1 MPLKISGSGM
11 IKYYFKSLRS
21 ERMQELENYK
31 PGCWVYVEAPNESEI
46 DHLVKK
52 FDIVEG
58 HLRDALDEDEMPRL
72 EKEGE
77 QSYIF
82 VRFAYRTDDGDV
94 STAPLLFIFGGDI
107 VITVSR
113 VRLPALDAFI
123 TGKVNF
129 ATTQRA
135 KLILLI
141 LKQIVE
147 KYDNYISRSSKKI
160 KLIRSRLRGHE
171 ISNQDFIDFVQ
182 IEDELNE
189 FLSSLMPTNAT
200 LRRLL
205 LGRYVPLFAEDQDIV
220 EDLLLNNEQSIE
232 ACNSNMQSIIHIR
245 EAYTSIASNNL
256 NRTIKI
262 LTILTVLIMLP
273 SAVYGIYGM
282 NIDLP
287 FQNGAWAF
295 LGIIAFTIAID
306 ILVIIIARRQKIF

>member
-1 MPLKISGSGM
+1 M
-11 IKYYFKSLRS
+11 IKYYFKSLRN
-21 ERMQELENYK
+21 ERVQELDGYK
-31 PGCWVYVEAPNESEI
+31 AGCWVYVEAPSESEI
-46 DHLVKK
+46 EELVKK
-52 FDIVEG
+52 FGLTEG
-58 HLRDALDEDEMPRL
+58 HLQDALDEDEMPRL

-77 QSYIF
+77 QSYIY
-82 VRFAYRTDDGDV
+82 VRFAYKDIDGDLV
-94 STAPLLFIFGGDI
+94 TAPLLFIFSGDI
-107 VITVSR
+107 VITVSQ
-113 VRLPALDAFI
+113 VRLPALDSFL
-123 TGKVNF
+123 TGKISF

-141 LKQIVE
+141 LQQIVDR
-147 KYDNYISRSSKKI
+147 YDAYISKTSKQI

-171 ISNQDFIDFVQ
+171 INNQDFIDFVM

-245 EAYTSIASNNL
+245 EAYTSISSNNL

-262 LTILTVLIMLP
+262 LTIVTVLIMLP
-273 SAVYGIYGM
+273 SMFYGLYGM
-282 NIDLP
+282 NVDLP
-287 FQNGAWAF
+287 FQHHAWSF
-295 LGIIAFTIAID
+295 LAIILFTLIFNIF
-306 ILVIIIARRQKIF
+306 VIVIARRKRIF

>member
-1 MPLKISGSGM
+1 M
-11 IKYYFKSLRS
+11 IKYFFKSLRS
-21 ERMQELENYK
+21 TQVQELDGYK
-31 PGCWVYVEAPNESEI
+31 PGCWVYVEDPSDREI
-46 DHLVKK
+46 EELAAK
-52 FDIVEG
+52 FKLTAG
-58 HLRDALDEDEMPRL
+58 HLEDALDEDEMPRL
-72 EKEGE
+72 EKEGD

-82 VRFAYRTDDGDV
+82 VRFAYKNEEGDLA
-94 STAPLLFIFGGDI
+94 TIPLLFIFSNEM
-107 VITVSR
+107 VITVSQ
-113 VRLPALDAFI
+113 VRLPSLDAFMS
-123 TGKVNF
+123 GKVSF

-141 LKQIVE
+141 LQQVVDQ
-147 KYDNYISRSSKKI
+147 YDGYISKTSKQI

-171 ISNQDFIDFVQ
+171 ISNQDFIDFVM

-245 EAYTSIASNNL
+245 EAYTSISSNNL

-262 LTILTVLIMLP
+262 LTIFTVLIMLP
-273 SAVYGIYGM
+273 SMFYGMYGM
-282 NIDLP
+282 NIKLP
-287 FQNGAWAF
+287 FQHAAWAF
-295 LGIIAFTIAID
+295 AGLIAMTIFINV
-306 ILVIIIARRQKIF
+306 LVVWFARRKRIF

>member
-1 MPLKISGSGM
+1 M

-21 ERMQELENYK
+21 EQVQELDAYK
-31 PGCWVYVEAPNESEI
+31 PGCWVYVEAPSEREI
-46 DHLVKK
+46 EELVAK
-52 FDIVEG
+52 FGLTAG
-58 HLRDALDEDEMPRL
+58 HLQDALDEDEMPRL

-82 VRFAYRTDDGDV
+82 VRFAYRTPDGDME
-94 STAPLLFIFGGDI
+94 TAPLLFVFSGDI
-107 VITVSR
+107 VVTISQAR
-113 VRLPALDAFI
+113 VPALGSFLS
-123 TGKVNF
+123 GKISF

-141 LKQIVE
+141 LQQIVDQ
-147 KYDNYISRSSKKI
+147 YDGYISKTSKQI

-171 ISNQDFIDFVQ
+171 ISNQDFIDFVM

-245 EAYTSIASNNL
+245 EAYTSISSNNL
-256 NRTIKI
+256 NRTIKV
-262 LTILTVLIMLP
+262 LTIVTVLIMLP
-273 SAVYGIYGM
+273 SMFYGLYGM
-282 NIDLP
+282 NVGLP
-287 FQNGAWAF
+287 FQHHAWAF
-295 LGIIAFTIAID
+295 GAIVVFTLVFNIFVV
-306 ILVIIIARRQKIF
+306 ILARRKRIF